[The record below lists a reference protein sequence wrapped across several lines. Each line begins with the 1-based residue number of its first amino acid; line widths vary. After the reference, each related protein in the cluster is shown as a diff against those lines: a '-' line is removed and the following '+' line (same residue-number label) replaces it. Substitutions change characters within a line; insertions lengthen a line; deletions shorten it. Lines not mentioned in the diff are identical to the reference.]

1 VGPCISTCASAA
13 TLTLSRTNTASSCQ
27 VRTHAGIV
35 TSWLTAELT
44 NMFPS
49 EEVIVG
55 VKCPTLIVHGVM
67 DQVMEGTSVRKGQM
81 KRGAKARNARSLS
94 LSLSCFLC
102 SLTHFPF
109 SLRQVIPSEQ
119 ARRLHSK
126 SKASNKRLV
135 CARTCAR
142 TFTRIESCE
151 WAKQSENR
159 ESARMDAV
167 LTQLYCT
174 KESRSLAHSLPPT
187 PTPTLA
193 GAA

>member
-1 VGPCISTCASAA
+1 MSHSHSTWGYGSGNGGNECAKGTDEERGKGS
-13 TLTLSRTNTASSCQ
+13 
-27 VRTHAGIV
+27 HAR
-35 TSWLTAELT
+35 A
-44 NMFPS
+44 
-49 EEVIVG
+49 
-55 VKCPTLIVHGVM
+55 
-67 DQVMEGTSVRKGQM
+67 
-81 KRGAKARNARSLS
+81 LS

-151 WAKQSENR
+151 WAKQSKNR

-174 KESRSLAHSLPPT
+174 KEPRSLAHSLPPT
-187 PTPTLA
+187 PTPTPTLA